1 MTLEELIQR
10 TKDALNAKIEARNA
24 LTKSLNELR
33 GADTIDA
40 EREDEKLKQRGE
52 IDADI
57 KVLRAKVDEYEAEL
71 RNDEAIDRLQAEISP
86 TGQRSGDG
94 QEREQRIEVNEKRT
108 YNSDADPKGVNFL
121 ADVAARALNNG
132 GAIMRL
138 ERHMDEE
145 RSLRGPQID
154 RAAGTSAFA
163 GLVVP
168 QYLVDLYAPQ
178 AKAGRPFADICRK
191 HDLPETGMTASI
203 GRVTTGTSVA
213 VQASEGAAVSET
225 DIDDTMLTVN
235 IQTASGQQTLSRQA
249 VERGIGVEQTTL
261 EDLFRAYG
269 TSLDNTLLNQ
279 ATNGLTN
286 VATSIAYTDATPTA
300 PELYPKLLAAPAAVE
315 AALLDQAANDT
326 VAVMHSRRW
335 YWLQSQL
342 TSTWPM
348 FGQPGVAPQLSGV
361 NYAEKYGSGF
371 RGVLPSGAPVVVDN
385 NIATNLGAGTNEDE
399 IYFASPSE
407 CHLWEDP
414 SAPMLIRAEQTKAAN
429 LQILLVV
436 YGYFAY
442 THARRPHAQKIAGT
456 GLVTPTF

>member
-1 MTLEELIQR
+1 MTLKDLIER
-10 TKDALNAKIEARNA
+10 TKSALNAKIEARNA
-24 LTKSLNELR
+24 LTTSLNELR
-33 GADTIDA
+33 SADTVDA
-40 EREDEKLKQRGE
+40 EREAEQLKQRGE

-94 QEREQRIEVNEKRT
+94 QERDVRVEVNEKRT

-225 DIDDTMLTVN
+225 DIDDTLLTVN

-269 TSLDNTLLNQ
+269 TSLDNALLNQ

-286 VATSIAYTDATPTA
+286 VATPIAYTDGTPTA

-348 FGQPGVAPQLSGV
+348 FGQPGVAPQLSGI

-456 GLVTPTF
+456 GLIAPSF

>member
-1 MTLEELIQR
+1 MNLKDLIER
-10 TKDALNAKIEARNA
+10 TKSALNAKIEARNA
-24 LTKSLNELR
+24 LTTSLNELR
-33 GADTIDA
+33 SADTVDA
-40 EREDEKLKQRGE
+40 EREAEQLKQRGE
-52 IDADI
+52 VDAEI
-57 KVLRAKVDEYEAEL
+57 AVLRAKQADYEAEL
-71 RNDEAIDRLQAEISP
+71 VADEAVERMQAEITP

-108 YNSDADPKGVNFL
+108 YNRDADPKGVNFL
-121 ADVAARALNNG
+121 ADVVARALNNG

-225 DIDDTMLTVN
+225 DIDDTLLTVN

-269 TSLDNTLLNQ
+269 TSLDNALLNQ

-286 VATSIAYTDATPTA
+286 VATPIAYTDATPTA

-442 THARRPHAQKIAGT
+442 THARRPHAQKISGT
-456 GLVTPTF
+456 GMIAPSF

>member
-1 MTLEELIQR
+1 MTMKDLIER
-10 TKDALNAKIEARNA
+10 TKNALNAKIEARNA
-24 LTKSLNELR
+24 LTTSLNELR
-33 GADTIDA
+33 GADTVDA
-40 EREDEKLKQRGE
+40 EREAEQLKQRGE

-108 YNSDADPKGVNFL
+108 YNRDADPKGVNFL

-168 QYLVDLYAPQ
+168 QYLVDMYAPQ

-225 DIDDTMLTVN
+225 DIDDTLLTVN

-269 TSLDNTLLNQ
+269 TSLDNMLLNQ
-279 ATNGLTN
+279 ATNGLTS
-286 VATSIAYTDATPTA
+286 VATSIAYTDGTPTA

-456 GLVTPTF
+456 GLTAPTF